1 MGQTPEQELED
12 LLEQEFFLQVE
23 REELDARWKI
33 IDQRK
38 RELINASYEDF
49 DTSDLGEN
57 PEKLARLV
65 GDAFIYDVPDKVIEA
80 WVKDFGDFIFDNGYR
95 QVNRRNEDYRLHV
108 MPTITFTRDSVP
120 VELPGQIIAAAKAIQ
135 LNGVAVFSIM
145 EHTLSS
151 HGSYYL
157 FVTGENFDQA
167 RIIGS
172 LGEVDFTEEDECEPL
187 ETVLR
192 KVVRDLWY
200 QSK

>member
-1 MGQTPEQELED
+1 MSQTPEQELED

-33 IDQRK
+33 IAQRK

-57 PEKLARLV
+57 PEKLERLV
-65 GDAFIYDVPDKVIEA
+65 ADAFVYDVPDRTIEA
-80 WVKDFGDFIFDNGYR
+80 WVKGFGDFIFDNGYR

-108 MPTITFTRDSVP
+108 MPTIAFTRDCVP

>member
-1 MGQTPEQELED
+1 MSQTPEQELED

-23 REELDARWKI
+23 REELEARWTI
-33 IDQRK
+33 IAQRK
-38 RELINASYEDF
+38 KELINASYIDF

-57 PEKLARLV
+57 PKKLARLV
-65 GDAFIYDVPDKVIEA
+65 ADAFVYDVPNKVVEA
-80 WVKDFGDFIFDNGYR
+80 WVKDFGDFVFDDGYR
-95 QVNRRNEDYRLHV
+95 QVNCRDEDYRLHV
-108 MPTITFTRDSVP
+108 MPTVCFARDYLP
-120 VELPGQIIAAAKAIQ
+120 AELPEQIVAAAKAIQ

-167 RIIGS
+167 RIIRS

-187 ETVLR
+187 ENVLR
-192 KVVRDLWY
+192 EVVRDLWY
-200 QSK
+200 RSE